1 MSNPATS
8 GAPGLS
14 HLPSHTTA
22 RLACVVAAHLVVDLL
37 SAVIIPILSVLE
49 GRLSMSPSQ
58 GALLIASGSVSSGLI
73 QPVVAL
79 VSDRF
84 DTRWLGTVGFLAAA
98 VCVGLVGYAQS
109 FEQLLILQIIAA
121 AGIGAFH
128 PVGAAGAGQL
138 GGLRR
143 ARAIS
148 TFYAAGLAGGVMGAV
163 LVPQYVKHMGVE
175 ALIWML
181 PLSVPFIIALMW
193 GVHGVAHRSR
203 SAHAEHA
210 ALSAAERSSR
220 WRDVWLLYSANALR
234 FIVNM
239 MLATL
244 LIRWSEL
251 VALDRAGATVL
262 DQVLRTEASKINGSL
277 QAVMAGGMGVSGLL
291 MGLLIPQRLE
301 RVVLIALPLIGSVAI
316 LLFPVL
322 APSDGGNGPANIGLG
337 VVGAAIVAFLA
348 GVGYAGVMPLT
359 ITMAQRLLPHR
370 TSLASGLM
378 MGGAW
383 SLAACGPPLV
393 QWMLGTLTQQTGS
406 KTTAMAWCFVVVASL
421 LAMSGLLGIPLGR
434 RAHAAPVPPPAGG
447 SKAVQGDPP
456 T

>member
-1 MSNPATS
+1 MPNPATS
-8 GAPGLS
+8 AAASVPHAAS
-14 HLPSHTTA
+14 HLPSHPRA

-37 SAVIIPILSVLE
+37 SVVVIPILSVLE
-49 GRLSMSPSQ
+49 GRLSMTPSQ
-58 GALLIASGSVSSGLI
+58 GALLIASASVSSGLI

-98 VCVGLVGYAQS
+98 ICVGLVGYAQS
-109 FEQLLILQIIAA
+109 FEQLLLLQIIAA

-148 TFYAAGLAGGVMGAV
+148 TFYAAGLAGGVMGAF
-163 LVPQYVKHMGVE
+163 LIPQYVKHMGVE
-175 ALIWML
+175 ALLWML

-210 ALSAAERSSR
+210 ALSATERTSR

-251 VALDRAGATVL
+251 VAMDRAGATVL
-262 DQVLRTEASKINGSL
+262 DQVMRTEASKLNGPL
-277 QAVMAGGMGVSGLL
+277 QATMASGMGISGLL
-291 MGLLIPQRLE
+291 MGLMIPQRLE
-301 RVVLIALPLIGSVAI
+301 RTVLIALPIMGSVAI

-337 VVGAAIVAFLA
+337 VVGAGIVAFLA
-348 GVGYAGVMPLT
+348 GIGYAGVMPLT

-393 QWMLGTLTQQTGS
+393 QWMLGILTARTGS
-406 KTTAMAWCFVVVASL
+406 MTTAMAWCFVFVASL

-434 RAHAAPVPPPAGG
+434 RSQPATPPGRA
-447 SKAVQGDPP
+447 
-456 T
+456 

>member
-1 MSNPATS
+1 MSNSVTSARSSPPPSAPPAST
-8 GAPGLS
+8 
-14 HLPSHTTA
+14 LPSRTRA

-58 GALLIASGSVSSGLI
+58 GALLIASGSIASGLI

-98 VCVGLVGYAQS
+98 ICVGLVGYAQS
-109 FEQLLILQIIAA
+109 FEQLLLLQIIAA

-128 PVGAAGAGQL
+128 PVGAAGAGSL

-148 TFYAAGLAGGVMGAV
+148 TFYAAGLAGGVAGSI
-163 LVPQYVKHMGVE
+163 LVPQYVKHMGTE
-175 ALIWML
+175 ALLWML
-181 PLSVPFIIALMW
+181 PMSLPFILALMW
-193 GVHGVAHRSR
+193 GVHGVAHRASNAR
-203 SAHAEHA
+203 AEHA
-210 ALSAAERSSR
+210 ALSERERTSR
-220 WRDVWLLYSANALR
+220 WRDIWLLYAANALR

-244 LIRWSEL
+244 LIRWAEL
-251 VALDRAGATVL
+251 VALDRAGATIL
-262 DQVLRTEASKINGSL
+262 DASIRTEASKINGLL
-277 QAVMAGGMGVSGLL
+277 QAIMAGGMGISGLL
-291 MGLLIPQRLE
+291 MGMLVPQRLE
-301 RVVLIALPLIGSVAI
+301 RTILLTVPLLGSLAI

-322 APSDGGNGPANIGLG
+322 APSDGGNGPASIGLG

-348 GVGYAGVMPLT
+348 GIGYAGVMPLT

-393 QWMLGTLTQQTGS
+393 QWMLSALSARTGS
-406 KTTAMAWCFVVVASL
+406 MTSAMAWCFAAVATL
-421 LAMSGLLGIPLGR
+421 LAVSGLLALPLR
-434 RAHAAPVPPPAGG
+434 PPQARPNH
-447 SKAVQGDPP
+447 
-456 T
+456 

>member
-37 SAVIIPILSVLE
+37 SAVVIPILSVLE

-98 VCVGLVGYAQS
+98 VCVGLIGYAQS

-406 KTTAMAWCFVVVASL
+406 KATAMAWCFVVVASL

-434 RAHAAPVPPPAGG
+434 RAHTASVPPPAGG
-447 SKAVQGDPP
+447 PKAVQGDPP

>member
-37 SAVIIPILSVLE
+37 SAVVIPILSVLE

-58 GALLIASGSVSSGLI
+58 GALLLASGSVSSGLI

-193 GVHGVAHRSR
+193 GVHGVC
-203 SAHAEHA
+203 
-210 ALSAAERSSR
+210 
-220 WRDVWLLYSANALR
+220 LLY
-234 FIVNM
+234 
-239 MLATL
+239 T
-244 LIRWSEL
+244 
-251 VALDRAGATVL
+251 
-262 DQVLRTEASKINGSL
+262 
-277 QAVMAGGMGVSGLL
+277 
-291 MGLLIPQRLE
+291 
-301 RVVLIALPLIGSVAI
+301 
-316 LLFPVL
+316 
-322 APSDGGNGPANIGLG
+322 SD
-337 VVGAAIVAFLA
+337 AADNREV
-348 GVGYAGVMPLT
+348 
-359 ITMAQRLLPHR
+359 
-370 TSLASGLM
+370 
-378 MGGAW
+378 
-383 SLAACGPPLV
+383 
-393 QWMLGTLTQQTGS
+393 
-406 KTTAMAWCFVVVASL
+406 
-421 LAMSGLLGIPLGR
+421 
-434 RAHAAPVPPPAGG
+434 
-447 SKAVQGDPP
+447 
-456 T
+456 